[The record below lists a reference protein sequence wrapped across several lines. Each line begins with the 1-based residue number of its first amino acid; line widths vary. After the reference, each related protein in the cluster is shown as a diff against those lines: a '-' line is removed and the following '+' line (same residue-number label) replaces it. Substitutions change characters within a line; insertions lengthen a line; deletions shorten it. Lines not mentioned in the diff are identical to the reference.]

1 MLKGVSMLNDR
12 KRRNE
17 IPLTWRKKNEI
28 PLNWRNFFIYVVMI
42 LFLMVLLSYAL
53 REIATTKPTSVAP
66 APTMTPTPVP
76 IAEPNTKPAQTP
88 ENLGSCMATKKPT
101 PKTAKME
108 DRKETTC
115 IIVHHSATENG
126 NVEIFRREHKERI
139 DKNGQKWPDI
149 GYHFVITN
157 GNDGPDGEIQK
168 GRDIRKQGAH
178 AKGRNADSVGIC
190 LVGKDQFT
198 NKQKKALIQLLAD
211 LCQKYK
217 IEPSSK
223 TIQRHHEECPGQGL
237 NLSGIIKKVR
247 QKLCRKVEL
256 FLCFMILRIG
266 TFQLNSC
273 Q

>member
-1 MLKGVSMLNDR
+1 MPFDKK
-12 KRRNE
+12 KRYE
-17 IPLTWRKKNEI
+17 IPPTSKN
-28 PLNWRNFFIYVVMI
+28 LFIFVMMI
-42 LFLMVLLSYAL
+42 LALLVLWVCVLLTFP
-53 REIATTKPTSVAP
+53 TTEQNAPVGPSPIMTPAP
-66 APTMTPTPVP
+66 AP
-76 IAEPNTKPAQTP
+76 IAESNIKPVQTP
-88 ENLGSCMATKKPT
+88 ANLGSRIATKKPT

-108 DRKETTC
+108 DRKETT
-115 IIVHHSATENG
+115 IIILHHSATENG
-126 NVEIFRREHKERI
+126 NVEIFRRAHKERV

-149 GYHFVITN
+149 GYHYVITN

-190 LVGKDQFT
+190 LVGNDKFT
-198 NKQKKALIQLLAD
+198 DKQKKALIQLLAD

-237 NLSGIIKKVR
+237 NLSDIIKKVR

-256 FLCFMILRIG
+256 FLCFMILGIE